1 MNSVAKTRSLI
12 VVALLLAAGVR
23 IFAMPPQPNHDLSVV
38 ETEANAGNPEAQFLL
53 GLRYGA
59 GDGVREDQARA
70 ENWLRVAADAGL
82 VEAQSAL
89 GEFYLISGPDYER
102 EATKWLSVAADK
114 GDQQSLVFLDSLAP
128 KDSAQASLDRAAI
141 AFAAPDSTVPTAGT
155 NPAGAPAKLS
165 ADPAAGKTSML
176 PLPVQTMPR
185 QQEGAPASSL
195 QEGGLSTGWRTWLL
209 GAIAVLTLAGLFWG
223 RRS

>member
-59 GDGVREDQARA
+59 GDGVREDHARA

-102 EATKWLSVAADK
+102 EATKWLSVAADQ
-114 GDQQSLVFLDSLAP
+114 GDLQSLVFLDSLAP
-128 KDSAQASLDRAAI
+128 KESARASLDRAAI
-141 AFAAPDSTVPTAGT
+141 AFAVPGSTVPTAGAS
-155 NPAGAPAKLS
+155 PAQASAKLS
-165 ADPAAGKTSML
+165 ANPAAGKTSML
-176 PLPVQTMPR
+176 SSPVQTMPR
-185 QQEGAPASSL
+185 PQEAAPAPSPQEGDVSP
-195 QEGGLSTGWRTWLL
+195 GWRTWRS
-209 GAIAVLTLAGLFWG
+209 IAA
-223 RRS
+223 